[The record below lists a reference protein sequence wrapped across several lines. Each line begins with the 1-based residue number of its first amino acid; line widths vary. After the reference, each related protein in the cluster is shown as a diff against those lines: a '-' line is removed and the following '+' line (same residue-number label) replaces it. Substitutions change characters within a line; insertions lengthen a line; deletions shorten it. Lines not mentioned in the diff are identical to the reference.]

1 MAEFTII
8 SARGDRLPL
17 NGNPRFELI
26 GIDGQTE
33 NDNALHSSTTVGTDG
48 DTVNSISTNP
58 RPMVIYLYITQNV
71 EQTKRY
77 ILSYVK
83 PKQRHCLEWKQENR
97 TLVISG
103 VVQKITMPRW
113 QNGIVMQI
121 ALHCEQP
128 YWEDAEAVV
137 QEVSEIVPLH
147 YFTTSDNDMLFFDYD
162 DDGISF
168 GEYDVARTKTFY
180 NSGDVAVGLEIV
192 VNALKT
198 VTNPIIY
205 ASPDKYIGANI
216 TLNAGET
223 LTITTGRGNKDIRKD
238 GVSVI
243 GNIMQGSTFLQL
255 ETGDNTFT
263 IDSDETDIDNMYFE
277 IIYSQRYV

>member
-1 MAEFTII
+1 MAGFTII

-17 NGNPRFELI
+17 VGNPRFELI
-26 GIDGQTE
+26 NIEGQTE
-33 NDNALHSSTTVGTDG
+33 NDNALYSNTTVGADG
-48 DTVNSISTNP
+48 DTVNGVATNP
-58 RPMVIYLYITQNV
+58 RPIVIYLYITQNV

-83 PKQRHCLEWKQENR
+83 PKQTHTLEWEQENR

-121 ALHCEQP
+121 TLHCGQP

-147 YFTTSDNDMLFFDYD
+147 YFTTSDNDMLYFDYD

-205 ASPDKYIGANI
+205 ASPDKFIGANI